1 MNEVFVDTAAWL
13 ALLNESDSFHQKA
26 KEIENSLKGSQRLWV
41 TTDFILIEVADA
53 LCSVSQRSQ
62 TAKLIRNL
70 KKLKSVFVVTLDP
83 KLLEKGLAL
92 YESRLD
98 KDWGLTDCT
107 SFVVMQQRGIT
118 EAFTSD
124 RHFEQA
130 GFVRLMKP

>member
-13 ALLNESDSFHQKA
+13 ALLNKSDSFHPKA
-26 KEIENSLKGSQRLWV
+26 KDVEKSLQANRRLWV

-62 TAKLIRNL
+62 TAKLIKNL
-70 KKLKSVFVVTLDP
+70 KRLKSVLVVALDP
-83 KLLEKGLAL
+83 ELLEQGLAL

-98 KDWGLTDCT
+98 KDWGLTDCI

-130 GFVRLMKP
+130 GFIRLMKP

>member
-26 KEIENSLKGSQRLWV
+26 KEIEKSLKGSRRLWI

-70 KKLKSVFVVTLDP
+70 KKLKSVFVVTLDT

>member
-13 ALLNESDSFHQKA
+13 ALLNQSDQLHQQAKA
-26 KEIENSLKGSQRLWV
+26 VEKSLHASRCLWV

-70 KKLKSVFVVTLDP
+70 KSLKSVLVVPLDSE
-83 KLLEKGLAL
+83 LLEQGFAL

-98 KDWGLTDCT
+98 QDWGLTDCT
-107 SFVVMQQRGIT
+107 SFVVMEQRRIT

-130 GFVRLMKP
+130 GFVRLIKP